1 MIQLTV
7 PNLPLANNLFYLDLY
22 DFYKNQP
29 ILEISSPLVIIKS
42 QLTNYSKAITPST
55 NLTPVDN
62 VYRFFEMN
70 IVTTRSVSEQ
80 PINGIMRIGD
90 TDFPLGFYDVSI
102 YKNTSND
109 NLDPTGLTLV
119 YTGLAFASGAT
130 AAEEPTKYN
139 KYTNNDSDT
148 ESVYITF

>member
-7 PNLPLANNLFYLDLY
+7 PNVPLANNPFYLDLY
-22 DFYKNQP
+22 DMYEGQAQAD
-29 ILEISSPLVIIKS
+29 IDSPLVIIKS
-42 QLTNYSKAITPST
+42 QLTGKSKVTLPST
-55 NLTPVDN
+55 VITTDKLHR
-62 VYRFFEMN
+62 YFYMN
-70 IVTTRSVSEQ
+70 IVTTRSIDDT
-80 PINGIMRIGD
+80 PISGILNIGN

-119 YTGLAFASGAT
+119 YTGLAIVKGQT
-130 AAEEPTKYN
+130 DNQEPVKYSE
-139 KYTNNDSDT
+139 YTTNDSDT